1 MAWIVGDQKRKSTYN
16 SNKVNE
22 EILKKEGF
30 LEERE
35 AKILLYK
42 FLRSNISFSSEII
55 CGVKPFPFQH
65 LAIKTMFETDYSMMV
80 WSRGLSK
87 SFTCAVFA
95 ALDAI
100 LNQGVH
106 IGIVSKTF
114 RQAKMI
120 FRKIEEI
127 ADKPNAVFLK
137 QAITKVSKSSDEW
150 TMEFGRSKITCLP
163 LGDGEKL
170 RGFRFHR
177 MMIDE
182 FLLMPERIFNEVIIP
197 FLSVVQNPT
206 ERKEVYDLE
215 TQLIAK
221 GDMTEEER
229 FKWPN
234 NKIIVLSSA
243 SYQFEYMYKLYKQ
256 YESLIKFPE
265 KDGKG
270 GSTRAILHFAYDV
283 APHGLYDESLLTQA
297 KSTMSE
303 SQFQRE
309 FGSRFMDDSSGYFKL
324 SKMHECTIKPLE
336 GQAIEVA
343 GQKGSDYILS
353 FDPSWAENESSDDFA
368 MNLIKLDVP
377 NRKGIL
383 VHNYAVS
390 GTNLKKHIEY
400 LAYLMNNFNIVGMC
414 GDYNGGVQ
422 FINAAN
428 ESEVFKQSKIEIK
441 MFEADFDSPEK
452 YQDEIRRARRAYNLK
467 DTRICYLRVPTSSW
481 IRYANELLQ
490 SNFDHR
496 KMLFAAEAVDNDFT
510 AQKNKAIP
518 IKTIK
523 FFRDQ
528 EDNQTNDAKMVDFV
542 DHQSDLI
549 ELVKAQCS
557 LIIPTTTANGHQS
570 FDLPPELKRQ
580 SGAEKTRKDSYSCLV
595 LGNWMMK
602 VYFDMI
608 DCPEQQA
615 QTFTPFFVR

>member
-1 MAWIVGDQKRKSTYN
+1 MAWIEGKQKRKSAYR
-16 SNKVNE
+16 KVNE
-22 EILKKEGF
+22 EILSKKGF
-30 LEERE
+30 LEEKD

-42 FLRSNISFSSEII
+42 FLRANISFSSEIV
-55 CGVKPFPFQH
+55 CGVKLFPFQH
-65 LAIKTMFETDYSMMV
+65 MAIKTMFETDYSMMV

-95 ALDAI
+95 SLDAI

-127 ADKPNAVFLK
+127 AEKPNAVFLK
-137 QAITKVSKSSDEW
+137 QCITKVSKSSDEW
-150 TMEFGRSKITCLP
+150 TMEIGRSKITCLP

-182 FLLMPERIFNEVIIP
+182 FLLMPDRIFNEVIIP

-206 ERKEVYDLE
+206 ERKQVYDLE
-215 TQLIAK
+215 TEMIK
-221 GDMTEEER
+221 RGEMTEEER
-229 FKWPN
+229 FVWPN

-256 YESLIKFPE
+256 YESLIVNPE
-265 KDGKG
+265 KEGRATA
-270 GSTRAILHFAYDV
+270 TRAILHFAYDI
-283 APHGLYDESLLTQA
+283 APHGLYDESLLAQA
-297 KSTMSE
+297 KATMSE

-309 FGSRFMDDSSGYFKL
+309 FGSRFVDDSSGYFKL
-324 SKMHECTIKPLE
+324 SKMHECTIKVGE
-336 GQAIEVA
+336 GQCVEVA
-343 GQKGSDYILS
+343 GDKDAEYILS
-353 FDPSWAENESSDDFA
+353 FDPSWSENEASDDFA
-368 MNLIKLDVP
+368 MNIIKLDKQT
-377 NRKGIL
+377 RKGIL
-383 VHNYAVS
+383 VHNYALS

-400 LAYLMNNFNIVGMC
+400 LHYLLTSFNVVAMC

-428 ESEVFKQSKIEIK
+428 ESELFKNNKIEVK
-441 MFEADFDSPEK
+441 MFEADFDTPET
-452 YQDEIRRARRAYNLK
+452 YQTELRKARGVYNLGER
-467 DTRICYLRVPTSSW
+467 RICYLRIPTSTW
-481 IRYANELLQ
+481 IRYGNELLQ

-496 KMLFAAEAVDNDFT
+496 KILFAAEAVDNDFT
-510 AQKNKAIP
+510 RQKSKTIP
-518 IKTIK
+518 IKNLK
-523 FFRDQ
+523 FYRDQ
-528 EDNQTNDAKMVDFV
+528 EDQGIEAKMVDFV
-542 DHQSDLI
+542 DHQADMI

-580 SGAEKTRKDSYSCLV
+580 SGAEKTRKDSYACLV

-602 VYFDMI
+602 VYFDMM
-608 DCPEQQA
+608 DVEVAKSQS
-615 QTFTPFFVR
+615 TFTPFFAR

>member
-1 MAWIVGDQKRKSTYN
+1 MAWIEGNQKRN
-16 SNKVNE
+16 SAFNKVNE
-22 EILKKEGF
+22 EILKQKGYI
-30 LEERE
+30 EERD

-42 FLRSNISFSSEII
+42 FLRNNISFSSEMI
-55 CGVKPFPFQH
+55 CGVKLFPFQH

-95 ALDAI
+95 SLDAI

-127 ADKPNAVFLK
+127 SEKPQAAFLK
-137 QAITKVSKSSDEW
+137 QCITKCTKSSDEW
-150 TMEFGRSKITCLP
+150 TMEIGRSKITCLP

-206 ERKEVYDLE
+206 ERKQVYDLE
-215 TQLIAK
+215 TELIK
-221 GDMTEEER
+221 RGDMKEEDR
-229 FKWPN
+229 FRWPN

-256 YESLIKFPE
+256 YESLISYPE

-270 GSTRAILHFAYDV
+270 GATRAILHFSYDV
-283 APHGLYDESLLTQA
+283 APQGLYDESLLTQA

-303 SQFQRE
+303 SQFMRE

-324 SKMHECTIKPLE
+324 SKMHECTIKAGE
-336 GQAIEVA
+336 GQSIELA
-343 GQKGSDYILS
+343 GERNAEYVLS

-368 MNLIKLDVP
+368 INIIKLDKA
-377 NRKGIL
+377 NKRGIL

-400 LAYLMNNFNIVGMC
+400 LHYLMTSFNIVAMC

-428 ESEVFKQSKIEIK
+428 ESELFKNAKIEVK
-441 MFEADFDSPEK
+441 MFEADFDSPEN
-452 YQDEIRRARRAYNLK
+452 YQSELRKARSVYNLEQK
-467 DTRICYLRVPTSSW
+467 RICYLRIPTSPW
-481 IRYANELLQ
+481 IRYGNELLQ

-496 KMLFAAEAVDNDFT
+496 KILFAAEAVNDDFT
-510 AQKNKAIP
+510 TQKGKTIP
-518 IKTIK
+518 IKNLK
-523 FFRDQ
+523 FVRDQ
-528 EDNQTNDAKMVDFV
+528 EDSQSIEAKMVDFV
-542 DHQSDLI
+542 DHQADMI

-595 LGNWMMK
+595 LGNWMTK
-602 VYFDMI
+602 VYFDMM
-608 DCPEQQA
+608 DCQMQTVSS
-615 QTFTPFFVR
+615 TFTPFFAR

>member
-1 MAWIVGDQKRKSTYN
+1 MAWIEGNQKRKSTF
-16 SNKVNE
+16 SKVNE
-22 EILKKEGF
+22 EILKHKGF
-30 LEERE
+30 LEERD

-42 FLRSNISFSSEII
+42 FLRSNISFSSEMI
-55 CGVKPFPFQH
+55 CGVKLFPFQH

-95 ALDAI
+95 SLDAI

-127 ADKPNAVFLK
+127 SEKPNAAFLK
-137 QAITKVSKSSDEW
+137 QCITKVSKSSDEW
-150 TMEFGRSKITCLP
+150 TMEIGRSKITCLP

-206 ERKEVYDLE
+206 ERKQVYDLE
-215 TQLIAK
+215 TELIK
-221 GDMTEEER
+221 RGDMKEADR
-229 FKWPN
+229 FRWPN

-256 YESLIKFPE
+256 YESLINYPE

-270 GSTRAILHFAYDV
+270 GSTRAILHFSYDV
-283 APHGLYDESLLTQA
+283 APQGLYDESLLTQA

-303 SQFQRE
+303 SQFMRE

-324 SKMHECTIKPLE
+324 SKMHECTIKAGE
-336 GQAIEVA
+336 GQSIEVA
-343 GQKGSDYILS
+343 GEKTAEYILS

-368 MNLIKLDVP
+368 MNVIKLDKANKRGV
-377 NRKGIL
+377 L

-390 GTNLKKHIEY
+390 GANLKKHIEY
-400 LAYLMNNFNIVGMC
+400 LHYLMTSFNIVAMC

-428 ESEVFKQSKIEIK
+428 ESELFKNAKIEVK
-441 MFEADFDSPEK
+441 MFEADFDSPES
-452 YQDEIRRARRAYNLK
+452 YQTELRKARSAYSLEQR
-467 DTRICYLRVPTSSW
+467 RICYLRVPTSTW
-481 IRYANELLQ
+481 IRYGNELLQ

-496 KMLFAAEAVDNDFT
+496 KILFAAEAVNDDFT
-510 AQKNKAIP
+510 TQKGKTIP
-518 IKTIK
+518 IKNLK
-523 FFRDQ
+523 FVRDQ
-528 EDNQTNDAKMVDFV
+528 EDTQSIEAKMVDFV
-542 DHQSDLI
+542 DHQADMI

-595 LGNWMMK
+595 LGNWMTK
-602 VYFDMI
+602 VYFDMME
-608 DCPEQQA
+608 CQMQSVSS
-615 QTFTPFFVR
+615 TFTPFFAR

>member
-1 MAWIVGDQKRKSTYN
+1 MAWIEGNQKRQN
-16 SNKVNE
+16 LFEKVNE
-22 EILKKEGF
+22 EILAQKGF
-30 LEERE
+30 LEERD

-42 FLRSNISFSSEII
+42 FLRANISFSSEMV
-55 CGVKPFPFQH
+55 CGVKLFPFQH

-95 ALDAI
+95 SLDAI

-127 ADKPNAVFLK
+127 SEKPDAVFLK
-137 QAITKVSKSSDEW
+137 QCITKISKSSDEW
-150 TMEFGRSKITCLP
+150 TMEIGRSKITCLP

-177 MMIDE
+177 IMIDE

-215 TQLIAK
+215 TELIK
-221 GDMTEEER
+221 RGEMKEEER
-229 FKWPN
+229 FAWPN

-243 SYQFEYMYKLYKQ
+243 SYQFEYMYRLYKQ
-256 YESLIKFPE
+256 YESLIVTPE
-265 KDGKG
+265 RDGKG
-270 GSTRAILHFAYDV
+270 GATRAILHFSYDV
-283 APHGLYDESLLTQA
+283 APQGLYDESLLTQA

-303 SQFQRE
+303 SQFMRE

-324 SKMHECTIKPLE
+324 SKMHECTIKPGE
-336 GQAIEVA
+336 GQSIELA
-343 GQKGSDYILS
+343 GDKSAEYILS

-368 MNLIKLDVP
+368 MNVIKLDKTTQ
-377 NRKGIL
+377 RGIL
-383 VHNYAVS
+383 VHNYGVS

-400 LAYLMNNFNIVGMC
+400 FYYLLTNFNIVAIC

-422 FINAAN
+422 FINAIN
-428 ESEVFKQSKIEIK
+428 ESELFKSNKFEIK
-441 MFEADFDSPEK
+441 TFEADFDSPEI
-452 YQDEIRRARRAYNLK
+452 YQTEIRKARASYNLDQK
-467 DTRICYLRVPTSSW
+467 KICYLRVPTSSW
-481 IRYANELLQ
+481 IRYGNELLQ

-496 KMLFAAEAVDNDFT
+496 RILFGAEAINDDFT
-510 AQKNKAIP
+510 RQKNKSIP
-518 IKTIK
+518 VKNLK
-523 FFRDQ
+523 FIRDQ
-528 EDNQTNDAKMVDFV
+528 EDNQSIEAKMVDFV
-542 DHQSDLI
+542 DHQADMI

-557 LIIPTTTANGHQS
+557 LIIPTTSATGNQS

-580 SGAEKTRKDSYSCLV
+580 TGAEKARKDSYACLV

-602 VYFDMI
+602 IYFDMMNCQI
-608 DCPEQQA
+608 QSTST
-615 QTFTPFFVR
+615 TFTPFFAR

>member
-1 MAWIVGDQKRKSTYN
+1 MAWKEGNQKRKAQFR
-16 SNKVNE
+16 KVNE
-22 EILKKEGF
+22 EILSKKGF

-42 FLRSNISFSSEII
+42 FLRANISFSSEMI
-55 CGVKPFPFQH
+55 CGVKLFPFQH

-95 ALDAI
+95 SLDAI

-106 IGIVSKTF
+106 VGIVSKTF

-120 FRKIEEI
+120 FKKIEEI
-127 ADKPNAVFLK
+127 AEKPQAVFLK
-137 QAITKVSKSSDEW
+137 QCITKVTKSSDEW
-150 TMEFGRSKITCLP
+150 TMEIGRSKITCLP

-206 ERKEVYDLE
+206 ERKQVYDLE
-215 TQLIAK
+215 TELIK
-221 GDMTEEER
+221 RGEMTEEDR

-243 SYQFEYMYKLYKQ
+243 SYQFEYMYKLYKR
-256 YESLIKFPE
+256 YENLIESPE

-270 GSTRAILHFAYDV
+270 GATRAILHFSYDI

-303 SQFQRE
+303 SQFKRE
-309 FGSRFMDDSSGYFKL
+309 FGSQFVDDSSGYFKL
-324 SKMHECTIKPLE
+324 SKMHECTVKAGE
-336 GQAIEVA
+336 GQCIELA
-343 GQKGSDYILS
+343 GEKNAEYILS
-353 FDPSWAENESSDDFA
+353 FDPSWAETDSSDDFA
-368 MNLIKLDVP
+368 MNLIKLDKGG
-377 NRKGIL
+377 RKGIL

-390 GTNLKKHIEY
+390 GTNLRKHIEY
-400 LAYLMNNFNIVGMC
+400 LHYLLTNFNVVAMC
-414 GDYNGGVQ
+414 GDYNGGLQ

-428 ESEVFKQSKIEIK
+428 ESDLFKEAKLNVKI
-441 MFEADFDSPEK
+441 FEGDFDSPES
-452 YQDEIRRARRAYNLK
+452 YQDEMRKARNSYNRSTNK
-467 DTRICYLRVPTSSW
+467 ICYLRVPTSGW

-496 KMLFAAEAVDNDFT
+496 KILFAAEAIDDDFT
-510 AQKNKAIP
+510 AQKSKSIP
-518 IKTIK
+518 IKNLK

-528 EDNQTNDAKMVDFV
+528 EDGQGVEAKMVDFV
-542 DHQSDLI
+542 DHQADLI

-557 LIIPTTTANGHQS
+557 LIMPTTTTNGHQS
-570 FDLPPELKRQ
+570 FDLPVELKKQ
-580 SGAEKTRKDSYSCLV
+580 NGAEKTRKDSYSCLI
-595 LGNWMMK
+595 LGNWMTK
-602 VYFDMI
+602 IYFDMM
-608 DCPEQQA
+608 EAKVESVQS
-615 QTFTPFFVR
+615 TFTPFFAR

>member
-1 MAWIVGDQKRKSTYN
+1 MAWIEGNQKRKSAF
-16 SNKVNE
+16 SKVNE
-22 EILKKEGF
+22 QILKQKGYI
-30 LEERE
+30 EERD

-42 FLRSNISFSSEII
+42 FLRNNISFSSEMI
-55 CGVKPFPFQH
+55 CGVKLFPFQH

-95 ALDAI
+95 SLDAI

-127 ADKPNAVFLK
+127 SEKPQAGFLK
-137 QAITKVSKSSDEW
+137 QCITKCTKSSDEW
-150 TMEFGRSKITCLP
+150 TMEIGRSKITCLP

-206 ERKEVYDLE
+206 ERKQVYDLE
-215 TQLIAK
+215 TELIK
-221 GDMTEEER
+221 RGDMKEEDR
-229 FKWPN
+229 FRWPN

-256 YESLIKFPE
+256 YESLISYPE

-270 GSTRAILHFAYDV
+270 GATRAILHFSYDV
-283 APHGLYDESLLTQA
+283 APQGLYDESLLTQA

-303 SQFQRE
+303 SQFMRE

-324 SKMHECTIKPLE
+324 SKMHECTIKAGE
-336 GQAIEVA
+336 GQSIELA
-343 GQKGSDYILS
+343 GERSAEYILS

-368 MNLIKLDVP
+368 INIIKLDKA
-377 NRKGIL
+377 NKRGIL

-400 LAYLMNNFNIVGMC
+400 LHYLMTSFNIVAMC

-428 ESEVFKQSKIEIK
+428 ESELFKNAKIEVK
-441 MFEADFDSPEK
+441 MFEADFDSPEN
-452 YQDEIRRARRAYNLK
+452 YQTELRKARSVYNLEQK
-467 DTRICYLRVPTSSW
+467 RICYLRIPTSPW
-481 IRYANELLQ
+481 IRYGNELLQ

-496 KMLFAAEAVDNDFT
+496 KILFAAEAVNDDFT
-510 AQKNKAIP
+510 TQKGKTIP
-518 IKTIK
+518 IKNLK
-523 FFRDQ
+523 FVRDQ
-528 EDNQTNDAKMVDFV
+528 EDSQSIEAKMVDFV
-542 DHQSDLI
+542 DHQADMI

-595 LGNWMMK
+595 LGNWMTK
-602 VYFDMI
+602 VYFDMM
-608 DCPEQQA
+608 DCQVQA
-615 QTFTPFFVR
+615 VSSTFTPFFAR

>member
-1 MAWIVGDQKRKSTYN
+1 MAWIEGNQKRKN
-16 SNKVNE
+16 LFRNVNQ
-22 EILKKEGF
+22 EILEKKGF

-55 CGVKPFPFQH
+55 CGVQLFPFQH
-65 LAIKTMFETDYSMMV
+65 MAIKTMFETDYSMMV

-95 ALDAI
+95 SLDAI

-127 ADKPNAVFLK
+127 AEKPNAVFLK
-137 QAITKVSKSSDEW
+137 QCITKVSKSSDEW
-150 TMEFGRSKITCLP
+150 TMQIGRSKITCLP

-177 MMIDE
+177 MLIDE
-182 FLLMPERIFNEVIIP
+182 FLLMPDRIFNEVIIP

-206 ERKEVYDLE
+206 ERQQVFNLE
-215 TQLIAK
+215 TELIK
-221 GDMTEEER
+221 RGDMTEEER
-229 FKWPN
+229 FVWPN

-256 YESLIKFPE
+256 YEDLIVTPE
-265 KDGKG
+265 RNAK
-270 GSTRAILHFAYDV
+270 SVATRAILHFSYDV

-303 SQFQRE
+303 SQFKRE
-309 FGSRFMDDSSGYFKL
+309 FGSQFVDDSSGYFKL
-324 SKMHECTIKPLE
+324 SKMHECTIKAGE
-336 GQAIEVA
+336 GQAIELA
-343 GQKGSDYILS
+343 GDKNAEYILS

-368 MNLIKLDVP
+368 MNVIKLDKT

-383 VHNYAVS
+383 VHNYALS

-400 LAYLMNNFNIVGMC
+400 LHYLLTNFNIVAMC
-414 GDYNGGVQ
+414 GDYNGGLQ

-428 ESEVFKQSKIEIK
+428 ESEMFKSSKIEVK
-441 MFEADFDSPEK
+441 TFEADFDAPEI
-452 YQDEIRRARRAYNLK
+452 YQDELRKSRNVYSK
-467 DTRICYLRVPTSSW
+467 SSGRICYLRVPTSGW

-496 KMLFAAEAVDNDFT
+496 KILFAAEAIDNDFT
-510 AQKNKAIP
+510 AQKG
-518 IKTIK
+518 KTIPVKNLK
-523 FFRDQ
+523 FIRDH
-528 EDNQTNDAKMVDFV
+528 EDSQSIEAKMVDFV
-542 DHQSDLI
+542 DHQADMI

-570 FDLPPELKRQ
+570 FDLPPQLRKQ
-580 SGAEKTRKDSYSCLV
+580 SGAEKTRKDSYACLV
-595 LGNWMMK
+595 LGNWMTK
-602 VYFDMI
+602 IYYDMMDI
-608 DCPEQQA
+608 KAEKNSA
-615 QTFTPFFVR
+615 TFVPFFAR

>member
-1 MAWIVGDQKRKSTYN
+1 MAWIEGNQKRKSPFRN
-16 SNKVNE
+16 VNQ
-22 EILKKEGF
+22 EILTKKGF

-42 FLRSNISFSSEII
+42 FLRANISFSSEMI
-55 CGVKPFPFQH
+55 CGVKLFPFQH
-65 LAIKTMFETDYSMMV
+65 MAIKTMFETDYSMMV

-95 ALDAI
+95 SLDAI

-127 ADKPNAVFLK
+127 AEKPNAIFLK
-137 QAITKVSKSSDEW
+137 QCITKVSKSSDEW

-182 FLLMPERIFNEVIIP
+182 FLLMPDRIFNEVIIP

-206 ERKEVYDLE
+206 ERKQVYDLE
-215 TQLIAK
+215 TELIKRGEMA
-221 GDMTEEER
+221 EEDR

-256 YESLIKFPE
+256 YENLIITPE

-270 GSTRAILHFAYDV
+270 GATRAILHFAYDI

-303 SQFQRE
+303 SQFMRE
-309 FGSRFMDDSSGYFKL
+309 FGSRFVDDSSGYFKL
-324 SKMHECTIKPLE
+324 SKMHECTIKPGE
-336 GQAIEVA
+336 GQSIELA
-343 GQKGSDYILS
+343 GEKNSEYILS
-353 FDPSWAENESSDDFA
+353 FDPSWAETESSDDFA
-368 MNLIKLDVP
+368 MNLIKVDKVS
-377 NRKGIL
+377 RKGTL
-383 VHNYAVS
+383 VHNYALS

-400 LAYLMNNFNIVGMC
+400 LHYLLTHFNIVAMC
-414 GDYNGGVQ
+414 GDYNGGLQ

-428 ESEVFKQSKIEIK
+428 ESEIFKENKIEIK
-441 MFEADFDSPEK
+441 MFEADFDTPET
-452 YQDEIRRARRAYNLK
+452 YQTELMKARNSYNLK
-467 DTRICYLRVPTSSW
+467 DKRICYLRVPTSGW

-496 KMLFAAEAVDNDFT
+496 KILFGAEAVDNDFS
-510 AQKNKAIP
+510 AQKSKNLP
-518 IKTIK
+518 IKGLKFIK
-523 FFRDQ
+523 DQ
-528 EDNQTNDAKMVDFV
+528 EDGQSIDAKMVDFI
-542 DHQSDLI
+542 DHQGDMI

-570 FDLPPELKRQ
+570 FDLPPELKKQ
-580 SGAEKTRKDSYSCLV
+580 SGANKTRKDSYSCLV
-595 LGNWMMK
+595 LGNWMTK
-602 VYFDMI
+602 IYLDMM
-608 DCPEQQA
+608 EAKQQNVA
-615 QTFTPFFVR
+615 STFTPFFAR

>member
-1 MAWIVGDQKRKSTYN
+1 MAWIEGKQKRKSVYRN
-16 SNKVNE
+16 VNQQ
-22 EILKKEGF
+22 ILDKKGF
-30 LEERE
+30 LEERD

-42 FLRSNISFSSEII
+42 FLRGNISFSSEII
-55 CGVKPFPFQH
+55 CGVKLFPFQH

-95 ALDAI
+95 SLDAI

-127 ADKPNAVFLK
+127 AEKPNAAFLK
-137 QAITKVSKSSDEW
+137 QCITKVSKSSDEW
-150 TMEFGRSKITCLP
+150 TMEIGRSKITCLP

-182 FLLMPERIFNEVIIP
+182 FLLMPDRIFNEVIIP

-206 ERKEVYDLE
+206 ERKQVYDLE
-215 TQLIAK
+215 SELIK
-221 GDMTEEER
+221 RGEMKEEDR
-229 FKWPN
+229 FIWPN

-256 YESLIKFPE
+256 YESLIMHPE
-265 KDGKG
+265 KEGKATA
-270 GSTRAILHFAYDV
+270 SRAILHFSYDI
-283 APHGLYDESLLTQA
+283 APHGLYDESLLAQA
-297 KSTMSE
+297 KATMSE

-309 FGSRFMDDSSGYFKL
+309 FGSRFVDDSSGYFKL
-324 SKMHECTIKPLE
+324 SKMHECTIKVGE
-336 GQAIEVA
+336 GQCIEV
-343 GQKGSDYILS
+343 GGEKNSEYILS
-353 FDPSWAENESSDDFA
+353 FDPSWSENEASDDFA
-368 MNLIKLDVP
+368 MNVIKLDKH
-377 NRKGIL
+377 NKRGIL
-383 VHNYAVS
+383 VHNYALS

-400 LAYLMNNFNIVGMC
+400 LHYLLTSFNIVAMC

-428 ESEVFKQSKIEIK
+428 ESELFKNNKIEVK
-441 MFEADFDSPEK
+441 MFEADFDSPET
-452 YQDEIRRARRAYNLK
+452 YQTELRKARSVYNLREN
-467 DTRICYLRVPTSSW
+467 RICYLRIPTSTW
-481 IRYANELLQ
+481 IRYGNELLQ
-490 SNFDHR
+490 SNLDHR
-496 KMLFAAEAVDNDFT
+496 KILFAAEAVDNDFT
-510 AQKNKAIP
+510 AQKSKSIP
-518 IKTIK
+518 VKNLK
-523 FFRDQ
+523 FYRDQ
-528 EDNQTNDAKMVDFV
+528 EDSQGIEAKMVDFV
-542 DHQSDLI
+542 DHQADMI

-580 SGAEKTRKDSYSCLV
+580 NGVEKTRKDSYACLV

-602 VYFDMI
+602 IYYDMM
-608 DCPEQQA
+608 EVELTQA
-615 QTFTPFFVR
+615 QATFTPFFAR